1 MTVIS
6 RLTLISIIASSAT
19 LLGLA
24 GCKEEKVL
32 SVPDTAAQAKLNW
45 AVVEQ
50 TSKSITLG
58 SVTSEENGKKS
69 YKERLEIKKV
79 CISGVV
85 YLIADNY
92 IYTSIGDEAI
102 YSLTP
107 HFVRDKQTN
116 LVQPE
121 TCETE

>member
-1 MTVIS
+1 MSFMPKLALFTIF
-6 RLTLISIIASSAT
+6 TSIVT
-19 LLGLA
+19 LLGLS

-32 SVPDTAAQAKLNW
+32 SIPDTAAQAKLNW

-58 SVTSEENGKKS
+58 SVVDEDHGKKS
-69 YKERLEIKKV
+69 YKEKLEIKKV

-92 IYTSIGDEAI
+92 IYTSIGDEPI

-121 TCETE
+121 VCEIE